1 MSNGTHFKGPVDS
14 KGGFTVDGE
23 TVVTS
28 EGGVA
33 EAALAANAVT
43 TTKIKDGNVT
53 AAKLATDAVET
64 AKIKNGNVTLAKL
77 SAGITPSHIVKYAGQ
92 HTTAGGDA
100 NETATVTGVLAT
112 DVVIATIEDNGT
124 NNVTLLQAAAAANA
138 VNFTLSADPGTDCV
152 INYIVLR
159 AVA

>member
-1 MSNGTHFKGPVDS
+1 MGQGVHFSGPL
-14 KGGFTVDGE
+14 KVDGVE
-23 TVVTS
+23 VVS
-28 EGGVA
+28 EGGAVA
-33 EAALAANAVT
+33 LEE
-43 TTKIKDGNVT
+43 GS
-53 AAKLATDAVET
+53 
-64 AKIKNGNVTLAKL
+64 VTLALLDK
-77 SAGITPSHIVKYAGQ
+77 SIAPAFVVKFAGQ

-112 DVVIATIEDNGT
+112 DIAIATIEDNGT
-124 NNVTLLQAAAAANA
+124 NDVTLLQTAAAANA

>member
-1 MSNGTHFKGPVDS
+1 MGQGVHFSGPL
-14 KGGFTVDGE
+14 KVDG
-23 TVVTS
+23 VKIVS
-28 EGGVA
+28 EGGTLPAPVA
-33 EAALAANAVT
+33 IE
-43 TTKIKDGNVT
+43 KGS
-53 AAKLATDAVET
+53 
-64 AKIKNGNVTLAKL
+64 VTLAL
-77 SAGITPSHIVKYAGQ
+77 LDESIAPAFVVKFAGQ

-112 DVVIATIEDNGT
+112 DIVIATIEDNGT
-124 NNVTLLQAAAAANA
+124 NDVTLLQAAAAANA

>member
-1 MSNGTHFKGPVDS
+1 MGQGVHFSGPL
-14 KGGFTVDGE
+14 KVDGVE
-23 TVVTS
+23 IVS
-28 EGGVA
+28 EGGTLPAPVA
-33 EAALAANAVT
+33 IE
-43 TTKIKDGNVT
+43 KGS
-53 AAKLATDAVET
+53 
-64 AKIKNGNVTLAKL
+64 VTLELLDKSIAP
-77 SAGITPSHIVKYAGQ
+77 AFVVKFAGQ

-112 DVVIATIEDNGT
+112 DIVIATIEDNGK

-138 VNFTLSADPGTDCV
+138 VNFTLSGNPGTDCI

>member
-1 MSNGTHFKGPVDS
+1 MGQGVGFSGPLRI
-14 KGGFTVDGE
+14 DGVE
-23 TVVTS
+23 IVS
-28 EGGVA
+28 EGGTLPAPVA
-33 EAALAANAVT
+33 IE
-43 TTKIKDGNVT
+43 DGS
-53 AAKLATDAVET
+53 
-64 AKIKNGNVTLAKL
+64 VTLELLDESIAP
-77 SAGITPSHIVKYAGQ
+77 AFVVKFAGQ

-112 DVVIATIEDNGT
+112 DIAIATIEDNGA
-124 NNVTLLQAAAAANA
+124 NNVTLLQTAAAANA

>member
-1 MSNGTHFKGPVDS
+1 MGQGVHFSGPL
-14 KGGFTVDGE
+14 KVDG
-23 TVVTS
+23 VKIVS
-28 EGGVA
+28 EGGTLPAPVA
-33 EAALAANAVT
+33 IE
-43 TTKIKDGNVT
+43 KGS
-53 AAKLATDAVET
+53 
-64 AKIKNGNVTLAKL
+64 VTLAL
-77 SAGITPSHIVKYAGQ
+77 LDESIAPAFVVKFAGQ

-112 DVVIATIEDNGT
+112 DIAIATIEDNGT
-124 NNVTLLQAAAAANA
+124 NDVTLLQAAAAANA